1 MELNTIPRPSPAGWV
16 LRRASAALVAMVATV
31 VASAPVVVT
40 AGEAAADSAARTAR
54 ATLAP
59 SARRPEVG
67 IASVYARMLHG
78 RETASGEPH
87 DSDELT
93 AAHRTLPLGTEVRV
107 TNLRNQRSVLVRIN
121 DRGPAVGSRIID
133 LSPRAAAAIGL
144 RAKGRGLARVQ
155 VEIMRDAPV
164 KAAEAGKDNSASKF
178 DMPAGVHTDAGSK
191 PR

>member
-1 MELNTIPRPSPAGWV
+1 MELNTIPRPSPAGGARRQVSAV
-16 LRRASAALVAMVATV
+16 LVGTIVAT
-31 VASAPVVVT
+31 APSMAT
-40 AGEAAADSAARTAR
+40 PGESSTNPAARIAR

-59 SARRPEVG
+59 SARRPEIG

-78 RETASGEPH
+78 RETASGEAH
-87 DSDELT
+87 DSEDLT

-155 VEIMRDAPV
+155 IEIMPEAPV
-164 KAAEAGKDNSASKF
+164 KAAEAAKDNSESKF